1 MRHHLHSQRV
11 RTMQCACARNR
22 LSDTAPL
29 ALVRRPKHAH
39 WTITPA
45 AAADADVDILSVQK
59 TQQWE
64 TPPQVWEYVSARW
77 AVDFD
82 ACASPINALA
92 PRYSTVD
99 DDFLAREDLKD
110 ITIYCNPPYALDRYG
125 TGSCAAIEPF
135 VRRLVELAST
145 RGCTCI
151 ALVPVLSHQSWI
163 HTCVTGAASG
173 GRAAHEI
180 HWVQGLLKWNNP
192 FHEREPASPY
202 IYPFALCVWRPGA
215 PPDRAHEVV
224 ASLPPRPSN
233 DLSRSFHFRR
243 CRRRGCGKVRLLPR
257 HVDPARVS
265 ARAFSCAQVGDS
277 QYGSCDA
284 HEYVMHF
291 T

>member
-1 MRHHLHSQRV
+1 
-11 RTMQCACARNR
+11 MQCACARNR

-151 ALVPVLSHQSWI
+151 ALVPVLSHQLWF

-224 ASLPPRPSN
+224 ASLPRPS
-233 DLSRSFHFRR
+233 DDVSRSFHFRR

-257 HVDPARVS
+257 HVDLL
-265 ARAFSCAQVGDS
+265 RA
-277 QYGSCDA
+277 
-284 HEYVMHF
+284 
-291 T
+291 